1 MLHGIDLSR
10 WQTGLRIADLPAST
24 SFVNISISKGLAAP
38 AGIGAAR
45 QTWAADARKAGKVL
59 LGYHWLDASAPG
71 AEQWAACKREA
82 LTVFGSLTGWGLQ
95 LDCEADATY
104 EHVMDFLI
112 AARASGFHR
121 PIAFYSG
128 DWWLASRNWPDLAVH
143 FPYLWA
149 TANDGWLTMAPEELS
164 AHWLWTG
171 KGGWEHL
178 SLLQWSA
185 ERRIAGIAVSSTVVR
200 TPEVLC
206 KLTGVHLEKVVGPKA
221 LAPHA

>member
-10 WQTGLRIADLPAST
+10 WQTALRIADLPAAT
-24 SFVNISISKGLAAP
+24 AFVNISLSRGLFAP
-38 AGIGAAR
+38 VGIGAAR

-59 LGYHWLDASAPG
+59 LGYHWLDATASG

-82 LTVFGSLTGWGLQ
+82 LTVFGSLAGWGLQ

-104 EHVMDFLI
+104 EHVVAFAS
-112 AARASGFHR
+112 AARADLGR

-128 DWWLASRNWPDLAVH
+128 DWWLDSRNWPELASR

-149 TANDGWLTMAPEELS
+149 TANDGWLAGVPEDRS
-164 AHWLWTG
+164 KHWRWTG
-171 KGGWEHL
+171 KGGWPHL

-185 ERRIAGIAVSSTVVR
+185 AQKIAGVTVSSTVVR
-200 TPEVLC
+200 NPEVLC
-206 KLTGVHLEKVVGPKA
+206 ALTGAHVETA
-221 LAPHA
+221 